1 MNSSNLTRRKYALR
15 LPKRKLLLGRR
26 TLVMGVL
33 NVTPDSFSDG
43 GLWLDPAR
51 AVRHAREMERA
62 GADIIDIGAE
72 SARPGSR
79 GIPAEEE
86 LRRLLPVLRK
96 LHGRLDAPISV
107 DTSKAEV
114 AEAALAAGAEIVNDI
129 TALRH
134 DARLAQVAAR
144 HRAALVLM
152 HMRGTPY
159 DMQKIPPA
167 KNIWREIE
175 TDLRRAVRR
184 ALRAGLRGAQLVVD
198 PGIGFGKTVEQNL
211 QIIRELRRLEKFRL
225 PVLIGTSRKTF
236 IGKVLGVE
244 RPAERQWGT
253 AATVAAAILNGA
265 HMVRVHDVAEM
276 VAVVRMTDA
285 LLSP

>member
-1 MNSSNLTRRKYALR
+1 MNAPHPTRRKYALR
-15 LPKRKLLLGRR
+15 LPKRQLPLGRR

-43 GLWLDPAR
+43 GLWVDPAR
-51 AVRHAREMERA
+51 AVRHALEMERA

-79 GIPAEEE
+79 GISADEE

-96 LHGRLDAPISV
+96 LRGRLRVPISV

-114 AEAALAAGAEIVNDI
+114 AEAALAAGAEIVNDV

-175 TDLRRAVRR
+175 SDLGRAVQQ
-184 ALRAGLRGAQLVVD
+184 ALRAGLHRARLVID

-211 QIIRELRRLEKFRL
+211 QIIRELRRLERFRL

-236 IGKVLGVE
+236 IGKALGIE
-244 RPAERQWGT
+244 RPDERRWGT
-253 AATVAAAILNGA
+253 AATVTAAILNGA

-276 VAVVRMTDA
+276 VEVVRMTDA